1 MEGSPLQILNAIN
14 SFPEKTAI
22 FAWVFPMSITKF
34 ISIGIA
40 LTIALA
46 IGKIWQINYP
56 FIWKNKASKFK
67 SPRNKRYNR
76 EQANL
81 LQHPVAAIIVAEI
94 KIKGIFSAVSVI
106 QAKAPGAFPFFF
118 RELFLFP

>member
-40 LTIALA
+40 LIITLA

-56 FIWKNKASKFK
+56 FILEK
-67 SPRNKRYNR
+67 
-76 EQANL
+76 QG
-81 LQHPVAAIIVAEI
+81 I
-94 KIKGIFSAVSVI
+94 KI
-106 QAKAPGAFPFFF
+106 
-118 RELFLFP
+118 